1 VFGIGGGSPTR
12 KATSSRNEWSDA
24 IHNHLFA
31 LLPKSGVGV
40 ALLCN
45 AEGAQDFSKLLD
57 DIVSATFQ

>member
-1 VFGIGGGSPTR
+1 MNG
-12 KATSSRNEWSDA
+12 ATPSTTTS
-24 IHNHLFA
+24 
-31 LLPKSGVGV
+31 LLYFPESGVGV